1 MGIKDWMWSVHHRKN
16 NSRPQPA
23 ATTTWDLDQSKHYIK
38 RTCNISMILYM
49 IYICLIKTND
59 TIIHTMDW
67 ITCYIYT
74 HTHFFDDGDRL
85 ISLNR
90 SQDPWPSRSRIRDPS
105 SITGGTLGSL
115 EGWLGVC
122 DQSCHIQ
129 TSNSQA
135 LKTTVLLTGGLCSK
149 LFGIGLM
156 GYLAFQSMQ
165 AGRSQVP
172 WFDDQSHWFR
182 ASSWDRKTFSKL
194 KLGLLQ
200 DSYSTEVTAVTW
212 NF

>member
-1 MGIKDWMWSVHHRKN
+1 MLH
-16 NSRPQPA
+16 
-23 ATTTWDLDQSKHYIK
+23 L
-38 RTCNISMILYM
+38 
-49 IYICLIKTND
+49 
-59 TIIHTMDW
+59 HTH
-67 ITCYIYT
+67 T
-74 HTHFFDDGDRL
+74 HTHFFDDGEDRL

-115 EGWLGVC
+115 EGPLGVC
-122 DQSCHIQ
+122 DQSCHHIQ

-165 AGRSQVP
+165 AGPSQVP
-172 WFDDQSHWFR
+172 WFDDLIGAQSRWFR